1 MSGISVVV
9 LVDGKL
15 VDAGISGADLFPHL
29 AHAVG
34 RITEAAQ
41 KQWQA
46 YAHGALLPDG
56 KSIAN
61 RTGEYARS
69 ILVRETGDFSAEVY
83 SDLAYARAIEEGTP
97 AYDLKRML
105 NTSLKV
111 RVSKKGRRY
120 LIIPFRWGT
129 PGSVMGRNMSE
140 AAYEW
145 WSGKSSSAITGKY
158 RRLSGTGVFDLR
170 TRKRVTVPG
179 WRYKWGDRL
188 GYGDLQQMGHAPD
201 DKIAKRMA
209 GMVNFRKPRSAGGS
223 AHSQFLTFRVMAEGA
238 PGWVRPAQAGRWPAR
253 TTAEQVQP
261 EAEEA
266 FKAAAE
272 ADVKTYLGGE

>member
-9 LVDGKL
+9 LVDGQL
-15 VDAGISGADLFPHL
+15 VDTGISGADLFPHL
-29 AHAVG
+29 AYAVG
-34 RITEAAQ
+34 RIAEAAQ

-46 YAHGALLPDG
+46 YAHGAPLPDG
-56 KSIAN
+56 KSITN

-69 ILVRETGDFSAEVY
+69 ILMRDTGDFSAEVY
-83 SDLAYARAIEEGTP
+83 SDLAYAQAIEEGTP

-129 PGSVMGRNMSE
+129 PGSVMGRNMTE
-140 AAYEW
+140 AVHDW
-145 WSGKSSSAITGKY
+145 WSGKVSSAITGKY
-158 RRLSGTGVFDLR
+158 RRLSGTGVFDIR

-188 GYGDLQQMGHAPD
+188 GHGDLEQMGHIAD

-209 GMVNFRKPRSAGGS
+209 GMVNFRKPGSSGGS
-223 AHSQFLTFRVMAEGA
+223 AHSKFLTFRVMAEGA
-238 PGWVRPAQAGRWPAR
+238 PGWVRPAQPGRWPAR
-253 TTAEQVQP
+253 TAAEQIQP
-261 EAEEA
+261 VAEEA

-272 ADVKTYLGGE
+272 ADVKAYLG